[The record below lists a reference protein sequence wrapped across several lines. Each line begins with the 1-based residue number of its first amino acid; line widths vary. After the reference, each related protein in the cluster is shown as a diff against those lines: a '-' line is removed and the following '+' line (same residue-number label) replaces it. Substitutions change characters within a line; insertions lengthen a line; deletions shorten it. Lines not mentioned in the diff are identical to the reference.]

1 MATAD
6 DQMGQKSEPT
16 RDPVNVTLPKCGRNF
31 QKIMG
36 RVHETTKCDYPTIL
50 VYAVTRG
57 AGRSSR
63 VFFGVHDK
71 ISCFTEFLF
80 CWSLEEQN
88 ELTF

>member
-31 QKIMG
+31 QIMG

-50 VYAVTRG
+50 VLSYIFPDMALSENLR
-57 AGRSSR
+57 
-63 VFFGVHDK
+63 K
-71 ISCFTEFLF
+71 
-80 CWSLEEQN
+80 
-88 ELTF
+88 LT